1 MFPIISHIDDLLPYI
16 RNKPEITIKAQP
28 NGTTTV
34 CYAIAGPST
43 FDDEY
48 ARECRGIT
56 FGSDG
61 KIICRPL
68 HKFFNI
74 GERPETQVGSVDWT
88 QVERVMDKRD
98 GSMITSMLL
107 DGHIV
112 CKTKKS
118 FETDQATR
126 ANKFINDN
134 ANFHQFA
141 MYCASINCTPT
152 FEWTSPNDRIV
163 LKYNHDELVLTHIRD
178 NISGEYVLDVEAR
191 ASYFKIPVVD
201 DLTPFSFDIKWLMNK
216 NKDEE
221 LKEGYVIQFKNG
233 DMVKLKTP
241 WYISLH
247 HSVTFT
253 RERDIAKMVVDE
265 TLDDFKSYLSSI
277 GESLD
282 KVHAIENR
290 VLETVNGIR
299 KIVEDFVKVHHHDDR
314 KTFVETAKT
323 SPLFSLIMKHYMG
336 AEPPYNE
343 HFIKYYLKDYTLETV

>member
-1 MFPIISHIDDLLPYI
+1 MFPIISHINDLLPYI
-16 RNKPEITIKAQP
+16 LTKPEINIKAQP

-74 GERPETQVGSVDWT
+74 GEREETQVGNVDWS
-88 QVERVMDKRD
+88 QVARLMDKRD
-98 GSMITSMLL
+98 GSMITSVLL
-107 DGHIV
+107 NGQIV

-118 FETDQATR
+118 FETDQAMR
-126 ANKFINDN
+126 ATQYINFH

-163 LKYNHDELVLTHIRD
+163 LKYSSDELVLTHVRN
-178 NISGEYVLDVEAR
+178 NITGEYILDIE
-191 ASYFKIPVVD
+191 SLSGYFKIPTVE
-201 DLTPFSFDIKWLMNK
+201 DLTPFTFDIQWLLK
-216 NKDEE
+216 RAKEE
-221 LKEGYVIQFKNG
+221 EQKEGYVIQFNDG
-233 DMVKLKTP
+233 NMVKLKTP
-241 WYISLH
+241 WYINLH

-265 TLDDFKSYLSSI
+265 TLDDFKSYLTSI
-277 GESLD
+277 GESLA

-290 VLETVNGIR
+290 VLTTVNTTR
-299 KIVEDFVKVHHHDDR
+299 KTVEDFVKEHHHDDR
-314 KTFVETAKT
+314 KTFVEVAKT
-323 SPLFSLIMKHYMG
+323 NPLFGLIMDCYIG
-336 AEPPYNE
+336 REPKYNE
-343 HFIKYYLKDYTLETV
+343 HFIKYYLKDYTLESV